1 MLSYKQSA
9 EEVSIEKNVK
19 TLIQILSDKGLFDG
33 YSNADK
39 VLKDF
44 LFVERRRTDLEEV
57 KDAIQRF
64 YS

>member
-9 EEVSIEKNVK
+9 EEVPIEKNVK

-44 LFVERRRTDLEEV
+44 LFVERRRPDLEEV
-57 KDAIQRF
+57 NDAIQ
-64 YS
+64 